1 MSKDFRIKDKSGR
14 DGMKNGMYYLN
25 NSGSRWA
32 VYQNGKK
39 EKVLVIHEDQIL
51 ERTAIE
57 YKSFGNFASV
67 VYCYKGEKYD
77 TLNYY
82 LVPNIKVSKQLK
94 NFLMSKDKELY
105 ILFLDNCKDWEEIDY
120 ELTDIE
126 SSFMW
131 HMTPEGFNFWSKV
144 NDEFNNYLKKV
155 KK

>member
-1 MSKDFRIKDKSGR
+1 
-14 DGMKNGMYYLN
+14 MKNGLYYLN
-25 NSGSRWA
+25 DHGSRWV

-39 EKVLVIHEDQIL
+39 EKVLVVHENQIL

-67 VYCYKGEKYD
+67 VYYYKGKKYD

-105 ILFLDNCKDWEEIDY
+105 ILFLDNCKDWEGIDS
-120 ELTDIE
+120 ELTDICG
-126 SSFMW
+126 SFMW
-131 HMTPEGFNFWSKV
+131 SRTPEGFNFWSKV
-144 NDEFNNYLKKV
+144 NDEFNNYLKK
-155 KK
+155 

>member
-1 MSKDFRIKDKSGR
+1 
-14 DGMKNGMYYLN
+14 MKNGLHYLN
-25 NSGSRWA
+25 DHGSRWV

-39 EKVLVIHEDQIL
+39 EKVLVVHENQIL

-67 VYCYKGEKYD
+67 VYYYKGKKYD

-105 ILFLDNCKDWEEIDY
+105 ILFLDNCKDWEGIY
-120 ELTDIE
+120 SELTDIW

-131 HMTPEGFNFWSKV
+131 SMTPEGFNFWSKV
-144 NDEFNNYLKKV
+144 SDEFNNYLKK
-155 KK
+155 

>member
-1 MSKDFRIKDKSGR
+1 
-14 DGMKNGMYYLN
+14 MKNGTYYLN
-25 NSGSRWA
+25 NSGSRWV
-32 VYQNGKK
+32 VYKNGKK

-77 TLNYY
+77 TLNYR

-105 ILFLDNCKDWEEIDY
+105 ILFLDNCKDWEGRDY
-120 ELTDIE
+120 ELTNIWG
-126 SSFMW
+126 SFVWSMS
-131 HMTPEGFNFWSKV
+131 PEGLNFWSKV
-144 NDEFNNYLKKV
+144 NDEFNNYLKK
-155 KK
+155 